1 MPISNSNTSFLLV
14 LPWDGT
20 QQLSGIKE
28 AFQPLFEDK
37 QHVEILVFTDLKR
50 PKENFSL
57 PSRVYVISKSDFS
70 LFGKLKSKKLL
81 PTEYTHF
88 DVMILLDVFSG
99 KQEQIIKS
107 LKIKYVVGFNYERD
121 FVEINLIQSQQKPTE
136 KVIFAKQILTKISD

>member
-57 PSRVYVISKSDFS
+57 PSRIYVISKSDFS

-107 LKIKYVVGFNYERD
+107 LKIKHVVGFNYERD